1 MTKCKRDELTTERYH
16 SWNIL
21 FFRRSLSLL
30 PLVSRRTQNFMIKT
44 GQTLTRT
51 HLQLK
56 LHEYKINFL
65 ENVEISI
72 YILYINFSAHH
83 VNNHDNPQYVITA
96 K

>member
-1 MTKCKRDELTTERYH
+1 MYYFLLEAWACY
-16 SWNIL
+16 
-21 FFRRSLSLL
+21 RSLVEELKL
-30 PLVSRRTQNFMIKT
+30 YDKT
-44 GQTLTRT
+44 GHTLTRT

-65 ENVEISI
+65 KNVEISI

-83 VNNHDNPQYVITA
+83 VNNEDNPQYVITA

>member
-1 MTKCKRDELTTERYH
+1 MEYIIFLEEAWACY
-16 SWNIL
+16 
-21 FFRRSLSLL
+21 RSLAEELKL
-30 PLVSRRTQNFMIKT
+30 YDKT
-44 GQTLTRT
+44 GHTLTRT

-65 ENVEISI
+65 KNVEISI